1 MTATIKDIA
10 QKVGVNPSTVSRV
23 INGTA
28 SISEETKEKIHAA
41 MKELDYHPNSQAR
54 SLVNGSTFTIGLV
67 MDASNSDAYSN
78 TFFINSVNA
87 IEKITQEYGYNLL
100 IASSVNTGN
109 KNAIRD
115 LVLEHKIDGI
125 ILPVSSASA
134 ELGNLLLNNHFPF
147 VLMGEPDT
155 EFQNAPW
162 VDMDNEQGGRIA
174 VRHLLEKGYKHPIMV
189 VESKGTVFEKKRI
202 CGFVKELEANNRP
215 FYKKDIVENCV
226 DDVEIYTYIPRLL
239 ERDQSIDGIIC
250 SNNVVAYYV
259 LQALKKMKIQIP
271 EQIGVMTFDNYPL
284 AEYLDPPLT
293 VVDVNTHLLGERAA
307 SVLFEMIRKKGEKKN
322 TLIKT
327 QIIERKSTKR
337 GGE

>member
-87 IEKITQEYGYNLL
+87 LEKI
-100 IASSVNTGN
+100 
-109 KNAIRD
+109 
-115 LVLEHKIDGI
+115 I

-134 ELGNLLLNNHFPF
+134 ELVNLLLNNHFPF